1 MTFKQRRRTRRWLV
15 GLALAGV
22 ATLGWGCGRPAPP
35 EGTLQLWT
43 LALAP
48 KFNTYMNSVIK
59 AWEGDHPDVPVR
71 WTDVLWG
78 QVERKLLASVFART
92 APDVVNLN
100 PLFAASLASKGGLA
114 DLTPLLPDGAAER
127 YLPSVWTAARDPEA
141 GQIAIP
147 WYLTVRLSLVNRDL
161 LREAGLE
168 QAPERWE
175 DVPAYARAIRE
186 RTGRYG
192 LFVTVVPDDSAEL
205 LESMVQ
211 MGVTLLDDRQRAAFN
226 TPAGRKAFAFW
237 TDLYREGLLPRE
249 VVSQG
254 QGRAIELYQSGELA
268 LLATGAKS
276 LGNIQTNAPGVAAVT
291 LLQPPLTGADGT
303 ANVALMTLAVPR
315 QSDHAQEAVELA
327 LFLTNGSNQARFA
340 REGLVL
346 PSSRQALA
354 QIRAELEAEQ
364 PSSAD
369 AVQTRDA
376 LLMSAKIL
384 NRARVLVPST
394 PGVKRLQS
402 IVYTQLQRAMLG
414 QISSDQ
420 ALLEAEQQW
429 NRYASARWP

>member
-1 MTFKQRRRTRRWLV
+1 
-15 GLALAGV
+15 
-22 ATLGWGCGRPAPP
+22 
-35 EGTLQLWT
+35 
-43 LALAP
+43 
-48 KFNTYMNSVIK
+48 
-59 AWEGDHPDVPVR
+59 
-71 WTDVLWG
+71 
-78 QVERKLLASVFART
+78 
-92 APDVVNLN
+92 
-100 PLFAASLASKGGLA
+100 
-114 DLTPLLPDGAAER
+114 
-127 YLPSVWTAARDPEA
+127 
-141 GQIAIP
+141 
-147 WYLTVRLSLVNRDL
+147 
-161 LREAGLE
+161 
-168 QAPERWE
+168 
-175 DVPAYARAIRE
+175 
-186 RTGRYG
+186 
-192 LFVTVVPDDSAEL
+192 
-205 LESMVQ
+205 
-211 MGVTLLDDRQRAAFN
+211 
-226 TPAGRKAFAFW
+226 
-237 TDLYREGLLPRE
+237 
-249 VVSQG
+249 
-254 QGRAIELYQSGELA
+254 
-268 LLATGAKS
+268 
-276 LGNIQTNAPGVAAVT
+276 IQTNAPGVAAVT

-429 NRYASARWP
+429 NRYASSRWP

>member
-1 MTFKQRRRTRRWLV
+1 
-15 GLALAGV
+15 A
-22 ATLGWGCGRPAPP
+22 
-35 EGTLQLWT
+35 
-43 LALAP
+43 
-48 KFNTYMNSVIK
+48 
-59 AWEGDHPDVPVR
+59 PVR
-71 WTDVLWG
+71 WTDLPWG
-78 QVERKLLASVFART
+78 SVERKLLAAVFART

-100 PLFAASLASKGGLA
+100 PPFAANLASKGGLT
-114 DLTPLLPDGAAER
+114 DLTPLLPAGAAER
-127 YLPSVWTAARDPEA
+127 YLPSVWSAAQDPEA

-168 QAPERWE
+168 QAPRRWE

-254 QGRAIELYQSGELA
+254 QRRAIELYQSGELA
-268 LLATGAKS
+268 LLATGAES
-276 LGNIQTNAPGVAAVT
+276 LRNIQTNAPGVAAVT
-291 LLQPPLTGADGT
+291 RPQSPLIGDDGT

-315 QSDHAQEAVELA
+315 QSDQAQEAVELA
-327 LFLTNGSNQARFA
+327 LFLTNGPNQARFA
-340 REGLVL
+340 REARVL
-346 PSSRQALA
+346 PSSRQALE
-354 QIRAELEAEQ
+354 QVRAELEAEQ
-364 PSSAD
+364 PASAEK
-369 AVQTRDA
+369 AQIREA
-376 LLMSAKIL
+376 RLLSANVL

-429 NRYASARWP
+429 NRYASSRWP